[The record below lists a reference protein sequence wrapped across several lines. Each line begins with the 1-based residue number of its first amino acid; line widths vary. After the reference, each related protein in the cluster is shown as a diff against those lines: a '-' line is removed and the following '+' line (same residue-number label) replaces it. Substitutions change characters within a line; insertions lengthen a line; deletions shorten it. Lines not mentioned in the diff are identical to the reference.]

1 MERTTETRRSG
12 VRGEDEGKHEGDE
25 KPGGL
30 AGGPVE
36 WRLAVGAPR
45 GFPPTPPAASV
56 SHAGCSFSSCPFGS
70 RLNCA
75 LSAEAPR
82 APVPTRAPSHAAAG
96 PRLVGEFREAGVCL
110 RLLLLAPGPQ

>member
-36 WRLAVGAPR
+36 WRLAGVHREAS
-45 GFPPTPPAASV
+45 PP
-56 SHAGCSFSSCPFGS
+56 H
-70 RLNCA
+70 
-75 LSAEAPR
+75 
-82 APVPTRAPSHAAAG
+82 PTRSLGVPC
-96 PRLVGEFREAGVCL
+96 RVLVLQLPLWVS
-110 RLLLLAPGPQ
+110 P